1 MSAIIDNKRP
11 GVVLHVRDLKRTA
24 EWYTEMLGFEIGPH
38 DYNAFVEMFMGGEYI
53 FHLSQASENT
63 LPISVPMFWFH
74 SNDIE
79 LAYSDLQSKGVQIG
93 EMSWFP
99 DYSAFTFHDI
109 EGNAVSISQ
118 NFQIRFKELE
128 AYKLVGIKV
137 LLTQDST
144 NKTAISQAA
153 HELKTRLI
161 EIPNVI
167 HPHQMIGVSK
177 AGISSIDDASY
188 WVCVQV
194 KLFDDIPQG
203 MATLTVPVQRYAAK
217 WYYGSRNDL
226 NKTYLSMQSLIQKAG
241 HSLPTP
247 TTRIEISNTWGDM
260 EESEIELYIY
270 EAVI

>member
-1 MSAIIDNKRP
+1 MSTFIDNKRP
-11 GVVLHVRDLKRTA
+11 GVVHHVHDLKRTA
-24 EWYTEMLGFEIGPH
+24 EWYKEMLGFEIGPH

-53 FHLSQASENT
+53 FHLSLASEHT

-79 LAYSDLQSKGVQIG
+79 LAYSDLQSKGVQVG
-93 EMSWFP
+93 EISWFP

-137 LLTQDST
+137 HLTQDPY
-144 NKTAISQAA
+144 NKSAIPQAA
-153 HELKTRLI
+153 HELKTRLS
-161 EIPNVI
+161 EIPHVI
-167 HPHQMIGVSK
+167 HTHQMIGVSN
-177 AGISSIDDASY
+177 AGNSSTDDESY

-194 KLFDDIPQG
+194 KQFDDIPQG
-203 MATLTVPVQRYAAK
+203 METLTVPVQRYAVK
-217 WYYGSRNDL
+217 WYYGLRNDL
-226 NKTYLSMQSLIQKAG
+226 NDVYLDMHSLIQKAG
-241 HSLPTP
+241 HSLPTQ
-247 TTRIEISNTWGDM
+247 TTRIEISNTWGDL